1 MSVLGNEANASSNLK
16 RSIGIPGALGITFNQ
31 IVGGGVIALT
41 GTAIAIT
48 GGGTPLAF
56 VIATVVVMLVTAP
69 IAALGAAMPAT
80 GGAFTYASRL
90 IHPIAGFANMWL
102 WTLGNLS
109 ISIYGLAAGQYLNAL
124 APGLDP
130 VVIALAVLV
139 LFYVVNLLGAQASSL
154 VGIVIGVLMMAAFAL
169 FAIAGMLNVE
179 WEVFSRPIPHGAIEL
194 FKAAALLSFAARGG
208 QVIAEMG
215 DELKNP
221 GRAIPIAALGGTLLS
236 GLLYVVLAI
245 PATGVL
251 PIAEVAG
258 QPMTVVAESFLN
270 PIGFGFFIFGGAV
283 LALVGSLNSNMAW
296 GTKALLASIEAGWFP
311 RWLGAVNRRFGTPH
325 WLLTLMFLIGVA
337 PILLSLNME
346 NIANAASAL
355 QQVNAVII
363 LIASI
368 RLRTLFPKLHA
379 ESTFTI
385 PRGLHWCLV
394 VVGIAVSC
402 LQFVLLTSDLTPTV
416 IISALIW
423 VGLGAAWCAWRWPRL
438 TRPARPDRDDDREPA
453 EAAPKA
459 GSPAEAAPS
468 IGSPTGRAATVGSRT
483 DPAATVGSPAGRGPH
498 SASVR
503 EGRR

>member
-48 GGGTPLAF
+48 GGGAPLAF
-56 VIATVVVMLVTAP
+56 VIATVLVMLVTAP

-80 GGAFTYASRL
+80 GGAYTYASRL
-90 IHPIAGFANMWL
+90 IHPVAGFANMWL

-124 APGLDP
+124 APGVDP
-130 VVIALAVLV
+130 IVIALAMLV
-139 LFYVVNLLGAQASSL
+139 IFFIVNLLGAQASSL

-169 FAIAGMLNVE
+169 FVVVGMLNVE
-179 WEVFSRPIPHGAIEL
+179 WAVFSRPIPHGTIEL
-194 FKAAALLSFAARGG
+194 FRAAALLSFAARGG

-236 GLLYVVLAI
+236 GLLYVLLAI

-251 PIAEVAG
+251 PLDEVAD
-258 QPMTVVAESFLN
+258 QPMTVVADSFLD
-270 PIGFGFFIFGGAV
+270 PIGFGFFIFGGAA
-283 LALVGSLNSNMAW
+283 LALIGSLNSNMAW

-325 WLLTLMFLIGVA
+325 WLLTLMFVIGVA
-337 PILLSLNME
+337 PILLSLDME

-379 ESTFTI
+379 ESAFTI
-385 PRGLHWCLV
+385 PRGTHWALV
-394 VVGIAVSC
+394 VVGIAMSC
-402 LQFVLLTSDLTPTV
+402 LQFVLLTSDLTVTV
-416 IISALIW
+416 IVSALIW
-423 VGLGAAWCAWRWPRL
+423 VGLGAAWCAWRYPQLPRG
-438 TRPARPDRDDDREPA
+438 ARSGRTDDQNPA
-453 EAAPKA
+453 EAA
-459 GSPAEAAPS
+459 GAADLS
-468 IGSPTGRAATVGSRT
+468 AAHASMRER
-483 DPAATVGSPAGRGPH
+483 RG
-498 SASVR
+498 
-503 EGRR
+503 